1 MKINLST
8 YFVIATA
15 LLGCTQPED
24 NSFAV
29 QAARR
34 GDDCKAIASGSAMDA
49 YGHGVGPAE
58 EIYEKV
64 KQDCQDWYRREKE

>member
-1 MKINLST
+1 
-8 YFVIATA
+8 
-15 LLGCTQPED
+15 
-24 NSFAV
+24 
-29 QAARR
+29 
-34 GDDCKAIASGSAMDA
+34 MDA